1 MRARARARGY
11 ADARAQTRGRGSMR
25 TERIYRY
32 IPMCRRTVRTCGG
45 GKRVRRTA
53 PASCGR
59 KRRAPDRANKTRG
72 GDMRAADQLR
82 RVQYTQ
88 ARRGPS
94 QTRGQ
99 GHCAEK
105 NAGTGAGTRRGV
117 LSGGAGAGTRRGVL
131 SGGAGT
137 GCADVST
144 GAGAPGYKYS
154 RISVMFSQ

>member
-1 MRARARARGY
+1 
-11 ADARAQTRGRGSMR
+11 
-25 TERIYRY
+25 
-32 IPMCRRTVRTCGG
+32 
-45 GKRVRRTA
+45 
-53 PASCGR
+53 
-59 KRRAPDRANKTRG
+59 
-72 GDMRAADQLR
+72 MRAADQLR

-117 LSGGAGAGTRRGVL
+117 LSGGAG
-131 SGGAGT
+131 T

>member
-1 MRARARARGY
+1 
-11 ADARAQTRGRGSMR
+11 
-25 TERIYRY
+25 
-32 IPMCRRTVRTCGG
+32 
-45 GKRVRRTA
+45 
-53 PASCGR
+53 
-59 KRRAPDRANKTRG
+59 
-72 GDMRAADQLR
+72 MRAADQLR

-105 NAGTGAGTRRGV
+105 NAGTDAGCAQGRGRGYGRRHGV
-117 LSGGAGAGTRRGVL
+117 LSGGAGAG
-131 SGGAGT
+131 
-137 GCADVST
+137 CAEVST